1 MTPKPPTPKPNKSK
15 LFIGVM
21 LALVLGGGVISFM
34 TAGGKS
40 PKRVAAKQEPFIVT
54 LPPPPPP
61 PPPPKVEPPPPKEEP
76 PKTEE
81 MVEQEPVPD
90 NEPPPVEAP
99 ANTPPSE
106 DLGTNNTGN
115 GPSMGLTRN
124 GGNGIGNRNS
134 IGGKKGSKYGWY
146 AAKVQTTIADALRGN
161 SNTRSAILSLQVR
174 IWADTEGRI
183 TRASLVGTSGNPAI
197 DTALKNQVLT
207 GLQLPE
213 APPAGMPM
221 PINLRITARKPTL

>member
-40 PKRVAAKQEPFIVT
+40 PKRSTAKQEPFMVT
-54 LPPPPPP
+54 LPPPPPPP

-81 MVEQEPVPD
+81 MVEQEPVPE
-90 NEPPPVEAP
+90 NEPPPAEMP
-99 ANTPPSE
+99 ADAPPSE

-124 GGNGIGNRNS
+124 GGNGSGSRNS
-134 IGGKKGSKYGWY
+134 IGGRKSSKYGYY
-146 AAKVQTTIADALRGN
+146 AGKVQTTVKDALSRN
-161 SNTRSAILSLQVR
+161 TTTRSARFSLQIR
-174 IWADTEGRI
+174 IWADASGRI
-183 TRASLVGTSGNPAI
+183 TRASLVGTSGDPAVDQAI
-197 DTALKNQVLT
+197 KNQVLT
-207 GLQLPE
+207 GLTLPE
-213 APPAGMPM
+213 PPPADMPM
-221 PINLRITARKPTL
+221 PINLRISGTKP